1 MDKKTFLEELRKSL
15 RVLKDEEVQ
24 DIISEYEQ
32 HIDLKVEKGLTVKQ
46 AIDDFGNVK
55 ILAAEI
61 LEGYHVKTEFDFMQE
76 NTVPKP
82 NLVSNGQEI
91 AKTSVKTL
99 FAWINMIWRGIFNS
113 FRWCGK
119 VMMSPLIW
127 LKSKMSCKEREH
139 DDVIDPFKQY
149 SHLKNWLVQKMKG
162 FGSMIFRLLGQLV
175 NMSLWCVR
183 ICWNCFVTGAA
194 LSIGV
199 FGLVCLFAVGVF
211 AVLLFQGFPVIGVT
225 IGCLGL
231 VVCMFAVT
239 VFVWTLIWKSPKGE
253 IKEEI
258 SIESKMMEATEM
270 EEGQHA

>member
-211 AVLLFQGFPVIGVT
+211 AVLLFQGYPVIGVT

>member
-61 LEGYHVKTEFDFMQE
+61 LEGYHVKTEFDLMQE

-99 FAWINMIWRGIFNS
+99 FAWINMIWRRILNS

-162 FGSMIFRLLGQLV
+162 FGRMVFRLLGQLV

-199 FGLVCLFAVGVF
+199 FGLMCLFAVGIF
-211 AVLLFQGFPVIGVT
+211 AVLLFQGYPVIGVT

-239 VFVWTLIWKSPKGE
+239 VFVWTLIWKKPKGE

-258 SIESKMMEATEM
+258 STEPKMMEATEM

>member
-76 NTVPKP
+76 NIVPKP

-119 VMMSPLIW
+119 VMMCPLIW
-127 LKSKMSCKEREH
+127 LKSKIFCKEREH
-139 DDVIDPFKQY
+139 DDVIDSVKQY

-211 AVLLFQGFPVIGVT
+211 AVLLFQGYPVIGVT
-225 IGCLGL
+225 IGCSGL

>member
-76 NTVPKP
+76 NTVSKP

-199 FGLVCLFAVGVF
+199 FGLMCLFAVGIF
-211 AVLLFQGFPVIGVT
+211 AVLLFQGYPVIGVT

>member
-99 FAWINMIWRGIFNS
+99 FAWINMFWRGILNS

-119 VMMSPLIW
+119 VMMCPLIW
-127 LKSKMSCKEREH
+127 LKSKISCKEREN
-139 DDVIDPFKQY
+139 DDVIDSVKQY

-199 FGLVCLFAVGVF
+199 FGLMCLFAVGIF
-211 AVLLFQGFPVIGVT
+211 AVLLFQGYPVIGVT

>member
-149 SHLKNWLVQKMKG
+149 SHFKNWLVQKMKG

-211 AVLLFQGFPVIGVT
+211 AVLLFQGYPVIGVT

>member
-91 AKTSVKTL
+91 AKSSVKTL
-99 FAWINMIWRGIFNS
+99 FAWINMIWRRILNS

-119 VMMSPLIW
+119 VMMCPLIW

-149 SHLKNWLVQKMKG
+149 SHFKNWLVQKMKG

-199 FGLVCLFAVGVF
+199 FGLMCLFAVGIF
-211 AVLLFQGFPVIGVT
+211 AVLLFQGYPVIGVT

-239 VFVWTLIWKSPKGE
+239 VFVWTLIWKKPKGE

-258 SIESKMMEATEM
+258 STEPKMMEATEM

>member
-76 NTVPKP
+76 NIVPKP

-149 SHLKNWLVQKMKG
+149 SHFKNWLVQKMKG

-199 FGLVCLFAVGVF
+199 FGLMCLFAVGIF
-211 AVLLFQGFPVIGVT
+211 AVLLFQGYPVIGVT

>member
-149 SHLKNWLVQKMKG
+149 SHFKNWLVQKMKG

-211 AVLLFQGFPVIGVT
+211 AVLLFQGYTVIGVT

>member
-99 FAWINMIWRGIFNS
+99 FVWINMIWRGFFNS

-211 AVLLFQGFPVIGVT
+211 AVLLFQGYPVIGVT

>member
-24 DIISEYEQ
+24 DIISEHEQ

-139 DDVIDPFKQY
+139 DDVIDPFKHY
-149 SHLKNWLVQKMKG
+149 SHFKNWLVQKMKG

-199 FGLVCLFAVGVF
+199 FGLVCLFAVGIF
-211 AVLLFQGFPVIGVT
+211 AVLLFQGYPVIGVT

-239 VFVWTLIWKSPKGE
+239 VFVWTLIWKTPKGE

-258 SIESKMMEATEM
+258 STEPKMMEATEM

>member
-149 SHLKNWLVQKMKG
+149 SHFKNWLVQKMKG

-199 FGLVCLFAVGVF
+199 FGLVCLFAVGIF
-211 AVLLFQGFPVIGVT
+211 AVLLFQGYPVIGVT

>member
-76 NTVPKP
+76 NTVSKP

-199 FGLVCLFAVGVF
+199 FGLVCLFAVGIF
-211 AVLLFQGFPVIGVT
+211 AVLLFQGYPVIGVT

>member
-99 FAWINMIWRGIFNS
+99 FVWINMIWRGILNS

-119 VMMSPLIW
+119 VMMCPLIW
-127 LKSKMSCKEREH
+127 LKSKMSCYE
-139 DDVIDPFKQY
+139 
-149 SHLKNWLVQKMKG
+149 
-162 FGSMIFRLLGQLV
+162 
-175 NMSLWCVR
+175 
-183 ICWNCFVTGAA
+183 
-194 LSIGV
+194 
-199 FGLVCLFAVGVF
+199 
-211 AVLLFQGFPVIGVT
+211 
-225 IGCLGL
+225 
-231 VVCMFAVT
+231 
-239 VFVWTLIWKSPKGE
+239 
-253 IKEEI
+253 
-258 SIESKMMEATEM
+258 
-270 EEGQHA
+270 

>member
-99 FAWINMIWRGIFNS
+99 FAWINMIWRGILNS

-119 VMMSPLIW
+119 VMMCPLIW
-127 LKSKMSCKEREH
+127 LKSKISCKEREN
-139 DDVIDPFKQY
+139 DDVIDSVKQY
-149 SHLKNWLVQKMKG
+149 SHLNNWLVQKMKG
-162 FGSMIFRLLGQLV
+162 FGSMVFRLLGQLV

-211 AVLLFQGFPVIGVT
+211 AVLLFQGYPVIGVT